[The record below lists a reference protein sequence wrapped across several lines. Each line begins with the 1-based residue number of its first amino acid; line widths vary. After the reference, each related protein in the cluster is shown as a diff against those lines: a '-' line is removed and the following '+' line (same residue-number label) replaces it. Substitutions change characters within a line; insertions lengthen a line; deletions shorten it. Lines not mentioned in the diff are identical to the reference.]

1 MKISKESTFGE
12 NLIRF
17 NEVADLMQTEA
28 ESRRFYHAL
37 IVACAK
43 RMKHGTFLQALHEA
57 KEKIDEPTPR
67 PYNL

>member
-1 MKISKESTFGE
+1 MKMSKESTFGE

-28 ESRRFYHAL
+28 QSRRFYHSL

-57 KEKIDEPTPR
+57 KEKMPR
-67 PYNL
+67 